1 LGYGS
6 VVLCPSKSGKIKH
19 PPVHGPANADCLIQL
34 LLVLLVLQTKNSLM
48 KSLKKLNKIAI
59 IICFLFYLTC
69 YLRFIGQGF
78 LCLVQIVTAVVLTPK
93 IYATQIDEFK
103 KRIKTYWLVT
113 AGNLIILGLF
123 FEVIM
128 WNDFLQFPFVSIFPN
143 IMAIYFYRLLT
154 EFIDYEDA

>member
-1 LGYGS
+1 
-6 VVLCPSKSGKIKH
+6 
-19 PPVHGPANADCLIQL
+19 
-34 LLVLLVLQTKNSLM
+34 M
-48 KSLKKLNKIAI
+48 KSLKQLNKIAI

-69 YLRFIGQGF
+69 YLRFIGQGY
-78 LCLVQIVTAVVLTPK
+78 LCLVQIITAVILTPK
-93 IYATQIDEFK
+93 IYATQIGEFK
-103 KRIKTYWLVT
+103 KRINTYWLVT
-113 AGNLIILGLF
+113 AANLIILGLF